1 MSLKELA
8 PDWYENIKEF
18 NILFDVEDKLIQET
32 NENINKVK
40 QNQWIQTADEQTIY
54 FHEQLLGIL
63 VNPETEDLE
72 FRKQRILNRLQST
85 PPFTVSYLQDHL
97 NRIFGKEN
105 YLLIINYDDYQMV
118 LETAAENANWFLE
131 AQTIIHK
138 VKPANIF
145 YIQSPTYLQ
154 EITLVETGAIA
165 PLTYFRLG
173 RSRVGRDQ
181 LLRRSE
187 ESEVILH

>member
-1 MSLKELA
+1 MSLKDLV
-8 PDWYENIKEF
+8 PSWYESIKEF
-18 NILFDVEDKLIQET
+18 DVLFEVEDELIQEVDEHLKKIK
-32 NENINKVK
+32 N
-40 QNQWIQTADEQTIY
+40 NQWIQTADEQMIY

-85 PPFTVSYLQDHL
+85 PPFTISYLKDHL
-97 NRIFGKEN
+97 NRIFGNEN
-105 YLLIINYDDYQMV
+105 YLLIVNYDDYQMV
-118 LETAAENANWFLE
+118 LETAAENSNWFLE
-131 AQTIIHK
+131 AQKIIHK
-138 VKPANIF
+138 VKPANII

-154 EITLVETGAIA
+154 EITLVESAAIA

-173 RSRVGRDQ
+173 RSRVGKDQ

-187 ESEVILH
+187 ESEVILQ

>member
-1 MSLKELA
+1 MSLKDLV
-8 PDWYENIKEF
+8 PSWYENIKEF
-18 NILFDVEDKLIQET
+18 DVLFDVEDELIQEV

-40 QNQWIQTADEQTIY
+40 NNQWIQTADEQMIY
-54 FHEQLLGIL
+54 FHELLLGIL

-85 PPFTVSYLQDHL
+85 PPFTISYLKDHL

-105 YLLIINYDDYQMV
+105 YLLVINYNEYQMV
-118 LETAAENANWFLE
+118 LETAAENANWFKE
-131 AQTIIHK
+131 AQNIIHK
-138 VKPANIF
+138 IKPANVV

-154 EITLVETGAIA
+154 EITLAETAAIA

-173 RSRVGRDQ
+173 KSRVGRDQ

-187 ESEVILH
+187 ESEVILQ

>member
-1 MSLKELA
+1 MSLKDFV
-8 PDWYENIKEF
+8 PSWYESIKEF
-18 NILFDVEDKLIQET
+18 DVLFEVEDELIQEVDEHLKKIK
-32 NENINKVK
+32 N
-40 QNQWIQTADEQTIY
+40 NQWIQTADEQMIY

-85 PPFTVSYLQDHL
+85 PPFTLSYLKDHL

-105 YLLIINYDDYQMV
+105 YLLIVNYDDYQMV

-131 AQTIIHK
+131 AQKIIHK
-138 VKPANIF
+138 VKPANII
-145 YIQSPTYLQ
+145 YIQRPTYLQ
-154 EITLVETGAIA
+154 EIVLVETAAIA

-173 RSRVGRDQ
+173 RSRVGKDQ

-187 ESEVILH
+187 ESEVIMQ

>member
-8 PDWYENIKEF
+8 PDWYEDIKEF
-18 NILFDVEDKLIQET
+18 DVLFDVEDKLIQET

-54 FHEQLLGIL
+54 VHEQLLGIL

-138 VKPANIF
+138 VKPANIV

-173 RSRVGRDQ
+173 KSRVGRDQ

-187 ESEVILH
+187 ESEVILQ

>member
-8 PDWYENIKEF
+8 PDWYEDIKEF
-18 NILFDVEDKLIQET
+18 DVLFDVEDQLIQEVDD
-32 NENINKVK
+32 NINKVK
-40 QNQWIQTADEQTIY
+40 KNQWIQTADEQMIY
-54 FHEQLLGIL
+54 FHEQLLGIM

-85 PPFTVSYLQDHL
+85 PPFTFSYLKDHL

-105 YLLIINYDDYQMV
+105 YLLVINYDDYQMV

-131 AQTIIHK
+131 AQKIIHK
-138 VKPANIF
+138 VKPANVI
-145 YIQSPTYLQ
+145 YIQRPTYLQ
-154 EITLVETGAIA
+154 EIVLVETAAIA

-173 RSRVGRDQ
+173 RSRVGKDQ
-181 LLRRSE
+181 LLKRSE
-187 ESEVILH
+187 DSEVILQ